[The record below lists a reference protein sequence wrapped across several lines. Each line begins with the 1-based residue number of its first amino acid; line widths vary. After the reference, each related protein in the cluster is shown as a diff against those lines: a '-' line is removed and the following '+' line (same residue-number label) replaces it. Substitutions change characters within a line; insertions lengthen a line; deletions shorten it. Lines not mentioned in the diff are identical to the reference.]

1 MPVSDTDHCIFC
13 KIIRGDIPAQV
24 MARHDDL
31 LAFADVSP
39 QAPTHLLVIPTRHIT
54 RVTDL
59 ETQDADMVGRMVLL
73 ANQMASKAG
82 IAESGFRLVFNCNAD
97 GGQSVYHIHLH
108 VLGGRALAWPP
119 G

>member
-1 MPVSDTDHCIFC
+1 MSETSDCIFC
-13 KIIRGDIPAQV
+13 KIVQGDIPAKV
-24 MARHDDL
+24 LARQDDL

-39 QAPTHLLVIPTRHIT
+39 QAPTHLLVIPSRHIT

-59 ETQDADMVGRMVLL
+59 ETEDAGMVGRMVLL
-73 ANQMASKAG
+73 ANQMASEAG

-108 VLGGRALAWPP
+108 LLGGRSLAWPP